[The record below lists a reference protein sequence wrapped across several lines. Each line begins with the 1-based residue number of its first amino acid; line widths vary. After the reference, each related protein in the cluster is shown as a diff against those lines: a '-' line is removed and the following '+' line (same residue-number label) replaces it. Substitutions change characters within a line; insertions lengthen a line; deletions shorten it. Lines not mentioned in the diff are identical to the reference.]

1 MALADEAQSFQGQ
14 EHIPAQV
21 EIPPLSS
28 LRARLSLI
36 MILALIPAAIF
47 LVFDVMTIRRD
58 VRAEAQA
65 DLMRLSQMAAK
76 SYGQQLD
83 EAHRL
88 MAAIA
93 LFPEVHGDNA
103 ADCAA
108 RLGQMVAL
116 NQPKYQG
123 FAIVNLD
130 GTVLCSAPQLT
141 ATVQLADRMWFSE
154 AVRTRE
160 FAIGE
165 FTIGRPIGVP
175 VLGLGYPVLDE
186 SGNVTRVVAHG
197 MTLRQFQEQVDDLPL
212 PADAVMTITDHDGV
226 ILARVPGGEQ
236 WAGKRQTDVNLQEL
250 YRRGQGEVEARG
262 VDGVNRLYAFTPIM
276 GPSGAEVWLSIGRTP
291 EAIYAE
297 VAPAVTRDL
306 LGIGAVLLAALAAF
320 WVGSDWLL
328 LRRIDRLTTVSTQLA
343 GGDWR
348 VRVPV
353 HAKGDELDHL
363 GLAFNRMADTLL
375 RRRTEQQRVQA
386 VLQERERH
394 LYLALQAAHMV
405 AWTWDAAENRVY
417 TTDNLPDI
425 YGVSAVEYAEQGFN
439 MVHPDDLP
447 RHQATVT
454 QALEDLTAYR
464 SEYRIVRPDNG
475 QTVWIDERA
484 VPIVDS
490 AGRLQ
495 RLAGVVVDIT
505 ERKRAESE
513 LELARE
519 QLEIRV
525 RERTAELERSNRE
538 LNQFAYVASHDLKAP
553 LRAIEHLA
561 HWISEDAED
570 ILPPHSREHLAK
582 MRGRVKRMEQLL
594 DDLLA
599 YSRAGRVRPP
609 AETVAP
615 AALVQDIVAVLAP
628 PPGFTVTFE
637 GTAPVLRTPRVSLE
651 LVLRNLIG
659 NAIKHHRNEHGR
671 VQVCAFARDDMVE
684 FVVSD
689 DGPGID
695 PQYHA
700 RIFEMFQTLQPRDH
714 TEGSGMGL
722 AIVKKLVE
730 SYGGTIAV
738 ESTGENGTTFRF
750 TWPRWVGDEVDGA
763 SSA

>member
-1 MALADEAQSFQGQ
+1 MAPADEAQPVSGQ
-14 EHIPAQV
+14 EHSAAQP
-21 EIPPLSS
+21 EIAPLAS

-47 LVFDVMTIRRD
+47 LIFDVITIRRD
-58 VRAEAQA
+58 VRGEAQA
-65 DLMRLSQMAAK
+65 DLLRLSQVAAK

-103 ADCAA
+103 ASCAA

-116 NQPKYQG
+116 NRPKYQG
-123 FAIVNLD
+123 FAVVNLD
-130 GTVLCSAPQLT
+130 GSVLCSSPEIT
-141 ATVQLADRMWFSE
+141 ATVQLADRLWFSE
-154 AVRTRE
+154 AVNTRQ

-165 FTIGRPIGVP
+165 FTLGRPIGVP
-175 VLGLGYPVLDE
+175 VLGLGYPVVDE
-186 SGNVTRVVAHG
+186 NGNVKRVVAHG
-197 MTLRQFQEQVDDLPL
+197 MTLQQFQEQVDDLPL
-212 PADAVMTITDHDGV
+212 PLDAVMTITDHDGV

-236 WAGKRQTDVNLQEL
+236 WAGKRQIDVNLQEL
-250 YRRGQGEVEARG
+250 YKRGQGEVEAQG
-262 VDGVNRLYAFTPIM
+262 VDGVNRLYAFTPIA
-276 GPSGAEVWLSIGRTP
+276 GPSGAQVWLSVGRTP

-297 VAPAVTRDL
+297 VGPAVTRDL

-343 GGDWR
+343 GGDWQT
-348 VRVPV
+348 RVPV
-353 HAKGDELDHL
+353 RRPKGDELDHL
-363 GLAFNRMADTLL
+363 GLTFNHMADTLL

-394 LYLALQAAHMV
+394 LYLALQAARMV
-405 AWTWDAAENRVY
+405 AWTWDIVENRVH
-417 TTDNLPDI
+417 TTDNLPEI
-425 YGVSAVEYAEQGFN
+425 YGLTEVEYAEQGFS

-447 RHQATVT
+447 RHQAAVN
-454 QALEDLTAYR
+454 QALRNLTSYR
-464 SEYRIVRPDNG
+464 SEFRIVRPDNG

-484 VPIVDS
+484 VPIVDD

-495 RLAGVVVDIT
+495 RLAGVVLDIT
-505 ERKRAESE
+505 ERKRAELE

-519 QLEIRV
+519 QLEERV

-561 HWISEDAED
+561 HWISEDAEE

-582 MRGRVKRMEQLL
+582 MRGRVRRMEQLL

-609 AETVAP
+609 VETVDTAH
-615 AALVQDIVAVLAP
+615 LVQDVVAVLAP
-628 PPGFTVTFE
+628 PPGFIVTFE
-637 GTAPVLRTPRVSLE
+637 GAAPVVRTPRVSLE

-659 NAIKHHRNEHGR
+659 NAIKHHRGEHGMVR
-671 VQVCAFARDDMVE
+671 VCAFERSEMVE
-684 FVVSD
+684 FEVSD

-700 RIFEMFQTLQPRDH
+700 RIFEMFQTLQPRDQ

-730 SYGGTIAV
+730 SYGGTITV
-738 ESTGENGTTFRF
+738 ESTAERGSTFRF
-750 TWPRWVGDEVDGA
+750 TWPRWVDGA
-763 SSA
+763 P

>member
-1 MALADEAQSFQGQ
+1 MAAANDAQPVQGQ
-14 EHIPAQV
+14 EQPSIQT
-21 EIPPLSS
+21 EIAPFAS
-28 LRARLSLI
+28 LRARLTLI
-36 MILALIPAAIF
+36 MILALIPAGIF
-47 LVFDVMTIRRD
+47 LIFDVITIRRD

-65 DLMRLSQMAAK
+65 DLLRLSQVAAK
-76 SYGQQLD
+76 SYNQQLD

-93 LFPEVHGDNA
+93 LFPEVHGESA

-123 FAIVNLD
+123 FAVVNLD
-130 GTVLCSAPQLT
+130 GTVLCSSPQIT
-141 ATVQLADRMWFSE
+141 ATVQLADRLWFTE
-154 AVRTRE
+154 AVRTSQ
-160 FAIGE
+160 FSIGE

-186 SGNVTRVVAHG
+186 SGEVMRVVAHG
-197 MTLRQFQEQVDDLPL
+197 MTLRQFQDRVDDLPL
-212 PADAVMTITDHDGV
+212 PPDAVMTITDHDGI
-226 ILARVPGGEQ
+226 ILARVPGGDQ
-236 WAGKRQTDVNLQEL
+236 WAGKRQTDTNLQEL
-250 YRRGQGEVEARG
+250 YRRGQGEVEAKG
-262 VDGVNRLYAFTPIM
+262 VDGVNRLYAFTPIS

-297 VAPAVTRDL
+297 VGPAVTRDL

-328 LRRIDRLTTVSTQLA
+328 LRRIDRLAAASTKLA
-343 GGDWR
+343 GGDWQ

-353 HAKGDELDHL
+353 QPKGDELDHL
-363 GLAFNRMADTLL
+363 GLTFNRMADTLL
-375 RRRTEQQRVQA
+375 RRRLEQQHVQA
-386 VLQERERH
+386 ALQERERH
-394 LYLALQAAHMV
+394 LYLALQAARMV
-405 AWTWDAAENRVY
+405 AWTWDTTENRVY

-425 YGVSAVEYAEQGFN
+425 YGVSAVEYAEQGFS
-439 MVHPDDLP
+439 MIYPDDLP
-447 RHQATVT
+447 RHRETVT
-454 QALEDLTAYR
+454 EAMKGLTAYR
-464 SEYRIVRPDNG
+464 SEFRIVRPDNG

-484 VPIVDS
+484 VPIVDNM
-490 AGRLQ
+490 GRLQ
-495 RLAGVVVDIT
+495 RIAGVVLDIT
-505 ERKRAESE
+505 ERKHAESE
-513 LELARE
+513 LAQARE
-519 QLEIRV
+519 QLEERV

-570 ILPPHSREHLAK
+570 ILPPHSQEHLAK
-582 MRGRVKRMEQLL
+582 MRGRVRRMEQLL

-609 AETVAP
+609 AEAVEIEN
-615 AALVQDIVAVLAP
+615 LVHDVVTVLAP

-659 NAIKHHRNEHGR
+659 NAIKHHKGAAGR
-671 VQVCAFARDDMVE
+671 VRVCAFEQSEMIE
-684 FVVSD
+684 FEVSD

-695 PQYHA
+695 PQYHE
-700 RIFEMFQTLQPRDH
+700 RIFEMFQTLQPRDK

-738 ESTGENGTTFRF
+738 ESTGANGTTFRF
-750 TWPRWVGDEVDGA
+750 TWPRWMEEADRTPA
-763 SSA
+763 A

>member
-1 MALADEAQSFQGQ
+1 MARANDVRPVEEQEQPSAQAEIAPLA
-14 EHIPAQV
+14 
-21 EIPPLSS
+21 S
-28 LRARLSLI
+28 LRARLTLI
-36 MILALIPAAIF
+36 MILALIPAGIF
-47 LVFDVMTIRRD
+47 LIFDVMTIRRD

-65 DLMRLSQMAAK
+65 ELLRLSKVAAK

-93 LFPEVHGDNA
+93 LFPEVHGDSA

-108 RLGQMVAL
+108 RLDQMVAL
-116 NQPKYQG
+116 NRPKYQG

-130 GTVLCSAPQLT
+130 GTVLCSSPQIT
-141 ATVQLADRMWFSE
+141 ATVQLADRLWFNE
-154 AVRTRE
+154 AVSTRQ

-165 FTIGRPIGVP
+165 FTLGRPTGVP
-175 VLGLGYPVLDE
+175 VLGLGYPVADE

-197 MTLRQFQEQVDDLPL
+197 MTLQQFQDQVDDLPL
-212 PADAVMTITDHDGV
+212 PPDAVMTITDHDGV

-236 WAGKRQTDVNLQEL
+236 WAGKRQADINLQEL
-250 YRRGQGEVEARG
+250 HMRGQGEVEAKG
-262 VDGVNRLYAFTPIM
+262 IDGVNRLYAFTPIM
-276 GPSGAEVWLSIGRTP
+276 GPSGAQVWLSVGRTP
-291 EAIYAE
+291 EAIYAG
-297 VAPAVTRDL
+297 VGPAVTRDL

-328 LRRIDRLTTVSTQLA
+328 LRRIDRLSTVSMQLA
-343 GGDWR
+343 SGDWQ

-353 HAKGDELDHL
+353 RPQGDELDHL
-363 GLAFNRMADTLL
+363 GLTFNRMADTLL
-375 RRRTEQQRVQA
+375 RRRMEQQRVQA

-394 LYLALQAAHMV
+394 LYLALQAARMV
-405 AWTWDAAENRVY
+405 AWTWDTTENRVY

-425 YGVSAVEYAEQGFN
+425 YGVSAVEYAEQGFS
-439 MVHPDDLP
+439 MIYPGDLP
-447 RHQATVT
+447 RHQATVDR
-454 QALEDLTAYR
+454 ALQELTAYR
-464 SEYRIVRPDNG
+464 SEFRIVRPDNG

-484 VPIVDS
+484 VPIVDD

-495 RLAGVVVDIT
+495 RLAGVVLDIT
-505 ERKRAESE
+505 ERKRTESE

-519 QLEIRV
+519 LLEERV

-561 HWISEDAED
+561 HWISEDAEE

-582 MRGRVKRMEQLL
+582 MRGRVRRMEQLL

-609 AETVAP
+609 IETVDTAH
-615 AALVQDIVAVLAP
+615 LVQDVVTVLAP

-637 GTAPVLRTPRVSLE
+637 GAAPVLYTPRVSLE

-659 NAIKHHRNEHGR
+659 NAIKHHKGEHGR
-671 VQVCAFARDDMVE
+671 VWVCAFERNEMVE
-684 FVVSD
+684 FQVSD

-695 PQYHA
+695 PQYHV
-700 RIFEMFQTLQPRDH
+700 RIFDMFQTLQPRDT

-730 SYGGTIAV
+730 SYGGTITV
-738 ESTGENGTTFRF
+738 ESTGEQGSTFRF
-750 TWPRWVGDEVDGA
+750 TWPRRVGEEGA
-763 SSA
+763 PGAV

>member
-1 MALADEAQSFQGQ
+1 MALADEAQSLQGQ
-14 EHIPAQV
+14 EHPPAKP
-21 EIPPLSS
+21 EISPLSS
-28 LRARLSLI
+28 LRARLTLI
-36 MILALIPAAIF
+36 MILALIPAGIF
-47 LVFDVMTIRRD
+47 LVFDVLTIRRD

-65 DLMRLSQMAAK
+65 DLLRLSQVAAK

-83 EAHRL
+83 EARRL

-93 LFPEVHGDNA
+93 LFPEVHGGNA
-103 ADCAA
+103 AACAE
-108 RLGQMVAL
+108 RLGQMVEL

-123 FAIVNLD
+123 FAVVNLD
-130 GTVLCSAPQLT
+130 GTVLCSSPQIT
-141 ATVQLADRMWFSE
+141 ATVQLADRLWFRE
-154 AVRTRE
+154 AVSTRA

-186 SGNVTRVVAHG
+186 SGNVIRVVAHG
-197 MTLRQFQEQVDDLPL
+197 TTLRQFQDSGDELPL
-212 PADAVMTITDHDGV
+212 PPDAVMTITDRDGI

-236 WAGKRQTDVNLQEL
+236 WLGKRQTDANLQEL
-250 YRRGQGEVEARG
+250 YKQRQGEVEARG

-276 GPSGAEVWLSIGRTP
+276 GPSGADVWLSIGRTP
-291 EAIYAE
+291 EAIYAK
-297 VAPAVTRDL
+297 VGPVVIRDL
-306 LGIGAVLLAALAAF
+306 LGISAVLLAVLAAF

-328 LRRIDRLTTVSTQLA
+328 LRRIDRLASVSTRLA
-343 GGDWR
+343 GGDWQ

-353 HAKGDELDHL
+353 PAKGDELDHL
-363 GLAFNRMADTLL
+363 GLAFNSMADTLL
-375 RRRTEQQRVQA
+375 RRRMEQQRVQA

-394 LYLALQAAHMV
+394 LYLALQAARMV
-405 AWTWDAAENRVY
+405 AWTWDTTENRVY

-425 YGVSAVEYAEQGFN
+425 YGVSAVEYAEQGFR
-439 MVHPDDLP
+439 MVHPDDIQ

-454 QALEDLTAYR
+454 QALKDLAAYR
-464 SEYRIVRPDNG
+464 SEFRIVRPDNG

-484 VPIVDS
+484 VPIFDS

-495 RLAGVVVDIT
+495 RLAGVVLDIT
-505 ERKRAESE
+505 DRKRAESE

-519 QLEIRV
+519 QLEVRV

-582 MRGRVKRMEQLL
+582 MRGRVRRMEQLL

-615 AALVQDIVAVLAP
+615 ADLVQDVVAVLAP
-628 PPGFTVTFE
+628 PAGFTVTYE
-637 GTAPVLRTPRVSLE
+637 GTAPVLYTPRVSLE

-659 NAIKHHRNEHGR
+659 NAIKHHQGEHGR
-671 VQVCAFARDDMVE
+671 VEVCAFARDDVVE

-700 RIFEMFQTLQPRDH
+700 RIFEMFQTLQPRDQ

-738 ESTGENGTTFRF
+738 ESTGANGTTFRF
-750 TWPRWVGDEVDGA
+750 TWPQKVDGIGDA
-763 SSA
+763 